1 MSTILIASSVAAL
14 IAVPIVW
21 YLVNR
26 NKEVK
31 EPIDDSNDPEPIG
44 GNIQESQEPVEEPT

>member
-31 EPIDDSNDPEPIG
+31 EPTNEPVDTEPTG
-44 GNIQESQEPVEEPT
+44 GNIQEPQEHAEEPT

>member
-1 MSTILIASSVAAL
+1 MSTILIASAAAAL
-14 IAVPIVW
+14 IAVPVVW

-31 EPIDDSNDPEPIG
+31 EPTEEPKDPEP
-44 GNIQESQEPVEEPT
+44 V